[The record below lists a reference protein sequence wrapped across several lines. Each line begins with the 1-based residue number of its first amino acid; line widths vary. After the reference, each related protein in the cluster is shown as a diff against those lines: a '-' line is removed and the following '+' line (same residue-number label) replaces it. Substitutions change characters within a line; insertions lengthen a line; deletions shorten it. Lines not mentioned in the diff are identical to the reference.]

1 MCNHNFLLHP
11 GSLALSVSVSLCLAV
26 SASLSS
32 HLVLDLVEVMASA
45 HISPPPPV
53 TGSPGSRVEK
63 EETTVAGL
71 RPIGAAG

>member
-45 HISPPPPV
+45 HISPPPV

>member
-45 HISPPPPV
+45 HIPPPV